1 MATLRSPGVVVKEL
15 DLTNGRA
22 EIGIN
27 NIAGFAAPFTK
38 GELGSPVTVSS
49 EAVSYTH
56 LTLPTKRIV

>member
-49 EAVSYTH
+49 EVD
-56 LTLPTKRIV
+56 

>member
-38 GELGSPVTVSS
+38 GELGAPVTITS
-49 EAVSYTH
+49 EF
-56 LTLPTKRIV
+56 KI